1 MTLDKTKVFS
11 KITEMDKVLGE
22 CSIHQLEGMF
32 DTAEFSSFRSRAQGP
47 SELLSKSASGKH
59 PSLCS
64 VSANSCVYKFFQR
77 ILR

>member
-1 MTLDKTKVFS
+1 MTLDKIKVFS

-47 SELLSKSASGKH
+47 S
-59 PSLCS
+59 
-64 VSANSCVYKFFQR
+64 
-77 ILR
+77 